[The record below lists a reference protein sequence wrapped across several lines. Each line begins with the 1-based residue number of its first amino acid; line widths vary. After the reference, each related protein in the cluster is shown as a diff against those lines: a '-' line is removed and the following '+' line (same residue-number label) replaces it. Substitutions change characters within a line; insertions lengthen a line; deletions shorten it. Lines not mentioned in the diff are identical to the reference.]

1 MTGRYVIGE
10 TIREIACYITG
21 SIGLILAA
29 REWNILSFG
38 LPERK
43 LQTEKFWAHQFGF
56 VGASL
61 LWGLHIGL
69 GFFTRITYG
78 GFWLL
83 AAIALSLG
91 DPVFGAAMMSAYWL
105 GRALSVWVAP
115 LLLRSETGSVELTEA
130 ILDHRDAL
138 RRISGAA
145 LIWCSVISVLLARQ

>member
-1 MTGRYVIGE
+1 VIGE

-29 REWNILSFG
+29 REWNILGFG

-83 AAIALSLG
+83 AAVALSLG

-145 LIWCSVISVLLARQ
+145 LIWCSVIAVLLARQ